1 MKIGIYIYDHAE
13 VLDFAGPFEVFSTAA
28 RIADA
33 RLQSQVFLVGETG
46 QVVLARSGFNVTPRY
61 GFHNCPQLDVLV
73 VAGGVHENEMK
84 KPAVLAWLK
93 QQSKKTLLVASVC
106 TGVFLL
112 AQAQL
117 LDRHQVTTHW
127 QDIAE
132 LKISFPQ
139 LQVLERVRWVDQ
151 GSIITSAGIAAGID
165 MSLHIVRRLFGA
177 ELAER
182 TAKQMAFPWTA
193 SSENNR
199 CHDLMG
205 SF

>member
-28 RIADA
+28 RIADPG
-33 RLQSQVFLVGETG
+33 LQCQVFLVGETG
-46 QVVLARSGFNVTPRY
+46 QMVLARSGFNVTPHY
-61 GFHNCPQLDVLV
+61 GFYNCPQLDVLL
-73 VAGGVHENEMK
+73 VAGGVHNNEMNK
-84 KPAVLAWLK
+84 SAVLTWLQ

-132 LKISFPQ
+132 LKACFPQ

-165 MSLHIVRRLFGA
+165 MSLHIVHRLFGA

-182 TAKQMAFPWTA
+182 TAKQMAYPWTA
-193 SSENNR
+193 SSKDDQGR
-199 CHDLMG
+199 DSMA
-205 SF
+205 SI